1 VLSPDVHTALTVIV
15 YVIFLAGM
23 ITIVLVADHQP
34 PENDGILSRA
44 PDDVDSE
51 PPDLTLAA

>member
-1 VLSPDVHTALTVIV
+1 MLSPDVHTAFTILI
-15 YVIFLAGM
+15 YAIFLAGM

-34 PENDGILSRA
+34 EDDGLRTRN